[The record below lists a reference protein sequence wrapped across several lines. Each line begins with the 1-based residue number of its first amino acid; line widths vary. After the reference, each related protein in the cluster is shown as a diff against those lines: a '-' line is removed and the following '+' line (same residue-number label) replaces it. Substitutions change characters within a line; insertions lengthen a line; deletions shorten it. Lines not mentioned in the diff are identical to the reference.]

1 MKTFSRCIAI
11 ATEQEKDKNMGVKDI
26 LKQILRTQDEFLARQ
41 IEKQR
46 LLVKISEKITTF
58 HRF

>member
-1 MKTFSRCIAI
+1 
-11 ATEQEKDKNMGVKDI
+11 MGAKDI
-26 LKQILRTQDEFLARQ
+26 LKQILRTQDEFFVRR